1 MDDDDFGG
9 FEAAE
14 SYECGNGEK
23 QTTSPAISW
32 AAFPTVSEV
41 HISRNV
47 SPDVLLEHTVPSS
60 CLVPPDSFT
69 LSNDNVATA
78 IQTANVINPAVLKEQ
93 NQVDIQVASL
103 NLNEDLSLVTS
114 AIGTDDDETRRKNEL
129 KSCLQQTVA
138 NLETKLCTAEE
149 EKIKTKKEK
158 HKQELEDM
166 RQAGHEALSIIVEEF
181 KALLQSTIQ
190 RQEAAIEKQYIL
202 AIEKQSHKCEELLNA
217 QHQRLLDI
225 LEAEKE
231 VLSEKIEEALMQQS
245 EKHKEVLDKC
255 LDEERERSKEAVAA
269 AMKAEKKIVQEA
281 VLKAVEEE
289 RRNMEKIH
297 EEERKMWETERDRHK
312 EKIAQAVR
320 EAMQEQRKHNQEIVK
335 EALME
340 EQKRSEKA
348 IEEAVKRMREDLV
361 EYIKEQKR
369 IIQVAFQVCLTTSE
383 RHLRQSN
390 KDPVSSMAISRN
402 QTVAKPR
409 LNCAI
414 LSPNPLPVSD
424 YFQLKIDPDPYVFFP
439 FSKGVLLCTLYQV
452 SFEPLNFE
460 FI

>member
-41 HISRNV
+41 HVSQNI
-47 SPDVLLEHTVPSS
+47 SPDVLLEHSVPSS

-69 LSNDNVATA
+69 LSNDNVAKA

-103 NLNEDLSLVTS
+103 NLSEVTS
-114 AIGTDDDETRRKNEL
+114 AIGTDGNETKRQNEL
-129 KSCLQQTVA
+129 KSSLQQTVA

-149 EKIKTKKEK
+149 EKIKTKKELEYLLEENSILEMNFLKDKKEKLLKYQDHYKMIQEK

-166 RQAGHEALSIIVEEF
+166 RRAGHEALSIIVEEF
-181 KALLQSTIQ
+181 KALLQSTVQ
-190 RQEAAIEKQYIL
+190 QQEAAIEKQYIL

-245 EKHKEVLDKC
+245 QKHKEVLDKC
-255 LDEERERSKEAVAA
+255 LDEERERSKETVAA
-269 AMKAEKKIVQEA
+269 AMQTEKKIVEEA

-297 EEERKMWETERDRHK
+297 EEERKMWGAERDRHK
-312 EKIAQAVR
+312 EKIAQAVQ
-320 EAMQEQRKHNQEIVK
+320 EAIQEQRKHNQEIVK

-348 IEEAVKRMREDLV
+348 IEEAVKRTREELL

-369 IIQVAFQVCLTTSE
+369 LDQVVRQRNLSSLELFLSCAQKQLSILLNEDPTTTE
-383 RHLRQSN
+383 EKR
-390 KDPVSSMAISRN
+390 D
-402 QTVAKPR
+402 
-409 LNCAI
+409 
-414 LSPNPLPVSD
+414 
-424 YFQLKIDPDPYVFFP
+424 
-439 FSKGVLLCTLYQV
+439 
-452 SFEPLNFE
+452 
-460 FI
+460 

>member
-14 SYECGNGEK
+14 SYEYGNGEK

-41 HISRNV
+41 HISQNV
-47 SPDVLLEHTVPSS
+47 SPDVLLEHSVPSS

-103 NLNEDLSLVTS
+103 NLNEDISLVTS
-114 AIGTDDDETRRKNEL
+114 AVGTDDNETKRKNEL

-149 EKIKTKKEK
+149 EKIKTKKE
-158 HKQELEDM
+158 LEYLL
-166 RQAGHEALSIIVEEF
+166 EKNSILEMNFLKEKKEKLLKYQDRYKMIQ
-181 KALLQSTIQ
+181 ALLQSTVQ
-190 RQEAAIEKQYIL
+190 QQEAAIEKQYIL

-348 IEEAVKRMREDLV
+348 IEEAVKRTREELV

-369 IIQVAFQVCLTTSE
+369 LDQVV
-383 RHLRQSN
+383 RQRNLSSLELFLSCAQKQLGILLN
-390 KDPVSSMAISRN
+390 EDPTATEEKR
-402 QTVAKPR
+402 
-409 LNCAI
+409 
-414 LSPNPLPVSD
+414 D
-424 YFQLKIDPDPYVFFP
+424 
-439 FSKGVLLCTLYQV
+439 
-452 SFEPLNFE
+452 
-460 FI
+460 